1 MAAAPATP
9 WQRLPLY
16 LGGFLGPFGTVVIVP
31 MFPEL
36 RDTFDASSG
45 AVGLG
50 FTLYFLPFAL
60 LLTVS
65 GTIGERYGRRRTVR
79 VTYLVY
85 AVASLGCAVAP
96 NLATFLAARL
106 LQGAANAF
114 ITPLLVAGLAD
125 VVPEER
131 LGRAVGI
138 YSSFQAIGSGLGPLI
153 GGLAA
158 DTNWRWAF
166 VGTAVVA
173 GALAVSPP
181 PGEPRDVERPPVAP
195 LLSRRMI
202 VLGIGA
208 FAAAAGPVGAA
219 FLVGVFA
226 RDELD
231 LSGGEAGLVL
241 LLGSAAAFALG
252 PVWGRLLDEWGTR
265 RAGVS
270 STIVVSAVVASIVVI
285 DSAVPLAAIWLAG
298 AAAAAFVVV
307 VFQGEA
313 ARAVPANR
321 GGAVSSIMAW
331 RFAGHGVGPAV
342 LLPVFERSSDVAFL
356 VTGGLGLVTVVAFV
370 ASTARALSVDD
381 RTVV

>member
-1 MAAAPATP
+1 MGS
-9 WQRLPLY
+9 RDGRLLPLY
-16 LGGFLGPFGTVVIVP
+16 IGGFMGPFGTVVIVP

-36 RDTFDASSG
+36 RESFDASSG

-65 GTIGERYGRRRTVR
+65 GTVGERLGRRRTVR
-79 VTYLVY
+79 ATYLTY
-85 AVASLGCAVAP
+85 AVASIGCALAP

-125 VVPEER
+125 VVPDER
-131 LGRAVGI
+131 LGRSVGV
-138 YSSFQAIGSGLGPLI
+138 YSSFQAVGTGLGPVI

-166 VGTAVVA
+166 VFTAA
-173 GALAVSPP
+173 AALVLAAFPP
-181 PGEPRDVERPPVAP
+181 PGEPRVVERPPVRP

-202 VLGIGA
+202 TLGA
-208 FAAAAGPVGAA
+208 AVFAAAMGPIGAA
-219 FLVGVFA
+219 FLIGVFA

-231 LSGGEAGLVL
+231 LSGGQTGVVLVL
-241 LLGSAAAFALG
+241 GAASAFALG

-265 RAGVS
+265 RAGLVS
-270 STIVVSAVVASIVVI
+270 SIAVSGVVAAIALV
-285 DSAVPLAAIWLAG
+285 DSAVPLALLWVVG
-298 AAAAAFVVV
+298 SAAAAFVVV

-313 ARAVPANR
+313 ARAVPGNR

-331 RFAGHGVGPAV
+331 RFAGHGIGPAI
-342 LLPVFERSSDVAFL
+342 LLPIFESSTDAAFL
-356 VTGGLGLVTVVAFV
+356 IAGGLGLFTMVGLL
-370 ASTARALSVDD
+370 ASTGPGRRGD
-381 RTVV
+381 R